1 MEIQSLVYVMTAAVL
16 LQACFLGVMALAAWK
31 IKGQVDALAPRAQSL
46 MTTAEQTL
54 TDSKKRIDDI
64 TTKASDIMDST
75 KKQVQ
80 RSEEFLTEATGRAR
94 IQLDRIELVLDDTI
108 SRAHETAVLLNQGVL
123 RPVRELNGLVVGI
136 RSALHYLV
144 RGSRP
149 SPDQATTDE
158 EMFI

>member
-1 MEIQSLVYVMTAAVL
+1 MEIQSLLYVMAAAVV

-31 IKGQVDALAPRAQSL
+31 IKGQVDALTPKAQSL
-46 MTTAEQTL
+46 MATAEQTL
-54 TDSKKRIDDI
+54 ADSKKRIDDI
-64 TTKASDIMDST
+64 TTKASEIMDST

-80 RSEEFLTEATGRAR
+80 RSDEFLIDATSRAR
-94 IQLDRIELVLDDTI
+94 IQLDRIEMVLDDTI

-123 RPVRELNGLVVGI
+123 RPVRELNGLVAGV

-144 RGSRP
+144 RGGRP
-149 SPDQATTDE
+149 SVAQATTDE